1 LVTTLQTSETGSVRG
16 LIKVVR
22 QFTSKNHNISLI
34 ICFRRGI
41 YYKLE
46 VKAPDNDGKDRLLT
60 VTEIDN
66 YMAFSISSPVS
77 LDVYQTLG

>member
-1 LVTTLQTSETGSVRG
+1 MRG

-22 QFTSKNHNISLI
+22 QFTSKKHNISLI

-60 VTEIDN
+60 VTEI
-66 YMAFSISSPVS
+66 YSI
-77 LDVYQTLG
+77 LQKIFANTEGINM

>member
-1 LVTTLQTSETGSVRG
+1 MVTTLQTSETGSVRG

-46 VKAPDNDGKDRLLT
+46 IEAPDNDGKDRLLT
-60 VTEIDN
+60 VTEI
-66 YMAFSISSPVS
+66 YSI
-77 LDVYQTLG
+77 LQKIFANTEGINM

>member
-60 VTEIDN
+60 VTEI
-66 YMAFSISSPVS
+66 YSI
-77 LDVYQTLG
+77 LQKIFANTEGINM